1 MSEFIYILENTL
13 MPGLVKIGRTER
25 SVSERV
31 GELSSHTGVPTS
43 FTVVK
48 EYAVENSVEAEKAI
62 HERLSDFRVN
72 DNREFFKMEAE
83 DAMDIIESMLPR
95 AETRHD
101 YERED
106 EMVARAIPI
115 VVNVGMARPRMLEE
129 MLRIT
134 YEEAL
139 GVIHTLRLRGIIDER
154 NVSEWKATALPP
166 VIAPRASPVKPAEP
180 KPEPVI
186 TIADGSVPPRPRPA
200 PKKPKPMTVA
210 SVPMIGN
217 YQLPSL
223 DFLQHADMT
232 IRPTESKEEL
242 MANARLM
249 QQTLAQHDIEVSL
262 GDITRG
268 PTITRYELHPA
279 PGVNLDDIAALSN
292 NLAAVLKV
300 ERINILTP
308 LPDKIAVVGV
318 DVGNAMKT
326 KVIMRDLFESD
337 EWRNTKAR
345 IPIALGKDVY
355 GHPIVADLAEMPH
368 LLIGGS
374 IGSGKS
380 ICIHS
385 IIASLLYRFS
395 PDQLRFVMVDRN
407 GLELQQYNALP
418 HLVVPVVT
426 DPNKT
431 LPALRWVVN
440 EMEKRYQIFMRVGV
454 RNIKSFNERP
464 KKKPLPEQEIEP
476 PSAGAGGFAVEVDEE
491 IVVPREQDILI
502 PEKLSYIVVIVE
514 NLERLMQAAPVDVE
528 TAIAR
533 ITQMARP
540 TGIHLV
546 MATRPASKNTLSESA
561 LAEIPA
567 RIAFR
572 CESRIDSRSIIGAAG
587 AEKLLGKGDSLYLPP
602 GSAKLIRV
610 QGAIVSDRELERIV
624 DFIARQGRP
633 SYEMEINRQ
642 LSKPA
647 SIESGIDEDEELV
660 QQCIE
665 VIRSEQKASVS
676 LLQRRLRL
684 GYTRCARIMDELEG
698 RGIVGESKGAEPRE
712 ILIDLDG
719 GGAYLDVYSGD
730 YTPPVE
736 QPPIQQPIPQP
747 HLVVCLCEHC
757 TEKIEFDANELGDRQ
772 SVSVPC
778 PHCGVET
785 NLSAQL
791 PAN

>member
-31 GELSSHTGVPTS
+31 GELSAHTGVPTS

-48 EYAVENSVEAEKAI
+48 EYAVKNSVEAEKAI

-83 DAMDIIESMLPR
+83 DAIDIIESLLPST
-95 AETRHD
+95 ETRRD

-106 EMVARAIPI
+106 EMVARSIPI
-115 VVNVGMARPRMLEE
+115 VIKAGMARPRMLEE
-129 MLRIT
+129 MLQIS

-139 GVIHTLRLRGIIDER
+139 GIIYTLRLRGVVDER
-154 NVSEWKATALPP
+154 NVSAWKVTALPP
-166 VIAPRASPVKPAEP
+166 VIAPKPNAVPLIISPNSGTAPA
-180 KPEPVI
+180 
-186 TIADGSVPPRPRPA
+186 PRPRPA
-200 PKKPKPMTVA
+200 PKKPKPLTVA

-223 DFLQHADMT
+223 DFLRHADMT

-242 MANARLM
+242 LAKARLM
-249 QQTLAQHDIEVSL
+249 QAFLALHDIEVCL
-262 GDITRG
+262 GDITKG
-268 PTITRYELHPA
+268 PTITSYNLHLA
-279 PGVNLDDIAALSN
+279 PGETVEKIIECSSQ
-292 NLAAVLKV
+292 LADALKV
-300 ERINILTP
+300 EHVRIIRLQDKSITSEDGHFYFCVVSVEVPNIS
-308 LPDKIAVVGV
+308 
-318 DVGNAMKT
+318 KT

-337 EWRNTKAR
+337 EWRNSRAR

-355 GHPIVADLAEMPH
+355 GYPVVADLAEMPH

-374 IGSGKS
+374 SGSGKS

-395 PDQLRFVMVDRN
+395 PDQLRFVMFDPN

-431 LPALRWVVN
+431 LLALRWVVN
-440 EMEKRYQIFMRVGV
+440 EMEMRYKIFMRVGV
-454 RNIKSFNERP
+454 RNIKSYNERP
-464 KKKPLPEQEIEP
+464 QKKPLPEQEMEM
-476 PSAGAGGFAVEVDEE
+476 PSVSAEADEE
-491 IVVPREQDILI
+491 IIVPREEDIII
-502 PEKLSYIVVIVE
+502 PEKLSYIVIIVE
-514 NLERLMQAAPVDVE
+514 NLERLMQAAPADVE

-546 MATRPASKNTLSESA
+546 LATRPSSKNTLSESN

-572 CESRIDSRSIIGAAG
+572 CESRIDSRSIIGATG
-587 AEKLLGKGDSLYLPP
+587 AEKLLGKGDMFFMPP
-602 GSAKLIRV
+602 GSGNLKRA
-610 QGAIVSDRELERIV
+610 QGALITDNEVEEILG
-624 DFIARQGRP
+624 FIAQQAKP
-633 SYEMEINRQ
+633 SYEVEIFRQ
-642 LSKPA
+642 LYKPA
-647 SIESGIDEDEELV
+647 CIESGIDEDEEII

-665 VIRSEQKASVS
+665 IIRSEQKASVS
-676 LLQRRLRL
+676 LLQRSLRL
-684 GYTRCARIMDELEG
+684 GYGRAARIMDELES
-698 RGIVGESKGAEPRE
+698 RGIVGPSNGAEPRE

-719 GGAYLDVYSGD
+719 GDADLGVYSGG

-736 QPPIQQPIPQP
+736 QLPIQPPIPQP
-747 HLVVCLCEHC
+747 HLVVYLCEHC
-757 TEKIEFDANELGDRQ
+757 SEKIEFDANELGDRQ

-778 PHCGVET
+778 PHCGLEIT
-785 NLSAQL
+785 LGSGS
-791 PAN
+791 